1 MNLKYSKKQLNI
13 LFLLK
18 LRIIVKNSLSWILIL
33 FLLVSLLNNCLSS
46 KVQKEIN
53 QKNTFLDNL
62 RKLYSSG
69 DSSQWPKPV
78 LDPESAP
85 TFVEIGHLPEV
96 EFPKDNLYSSEKEL
110 LGKTLFF
117 DPRLSKSNQ
126 IACASCHD
134 PELGWGDSRT
144 VSFGHDR
151 QLGTRNAMTILNA
164 VFAKSLFWDGRAKSL
179 EEQSQMPIQDQREM
193 SEHIDIAAGKIAKIK
208 GYEILFE
215 KAFGDK
221 TVTKD
226 RISKAIATFERTVK
240 SSPSKFDAFID
251 GKPEVYTNDELMGLH
266 LFRTK
271 AQCIN
276 CHNSGYF
283 SNNRFENVGTS
294 LLGEKG
300 EDLGR
305 YAVTKV
311 ADDAGKFRVPGL
323 REISKTAPYLHNG
336 SMTSLK
342 EVIEFYSKG
351 NPEYSQKRSTIYEGI
366 TLHSQKSGMV
376 RMLELSDE
384 EISQLEAF
392 LRTLSSKTEK
402 ITLPELPK

>member
-1 MNLKYSKKQLNI
+1 MI
-13 LFLLK
+13 M
-18 LRIIVKNSLSWILIL
+18 KNVLSWILVL
-33 FLLVSLLNNCLSS
+33 FLLVSVLNNCLSNS
-46 KVQKEIN
+46 VQKEAS
-53 QKNTFLDNL
+53 QKVAFMDNL

-69 DSSQWPKPV
+69 DSSKWPKPI

-85 TFVEIGHLPEV
+85 SFSEIGHLQNV
-96 EFPKDNLYSSEKEL
+96 QFPDENQYSAEKEL

-134 PELGWGDSRT
+134 PELGWCDNRT
-144 VSFGHDR
+144 FSFGHDR
-151 QLGTRNAMTILNA
+151 QIGTRNAMSILNA
-164 VFAKSLFWDGRAKSL
+164 AYSKSLFWDGRARSL
-179 EEQSQMPIQDQREM
+179 EEQSQMPIQDEKEM
-193 SEHIDIAAGKIAKIK
+193 SEHIDIAAGKIGKIK
-208 GYEILFE
+208 GYEVLFE

-221 TVTKD
+221 SVTKD

-240 SSPSKFDAFID
+240 SSPSKFDKFID
-251 GKPEVYTNDELMGLH
+251 GKSDAYTNDELMGLH

-283 SNNRFENVGTS
+283 SNNKFENVGTS

-305 YAVTKV
+305 YLVTKNPE
-311 ADDAGKFRVPGL
+311 DAGKFRVPSL
-323 REISKTAPYLHNG
+323 REVSRTGPWQHNG
-336 SMTSLK
+336 SMMTLT

-392 LRTLSSKTEK
+392 LRTLSTKPER
-402 ITLPELPK
+402 IALPELPK

>member
-1 MNLKYSKKQLNI
+1 MP
-13 LFLLK
+13 K

-33 FLLVSLLNNCLSS
+33 FLLVSLLNNCLNS

-78 LDPESAP
+78 LDPESVP
-85 TFVEIGHLPEV
+85 TFVEIGHLPDV
-96 EFPKDNLYSSEKEL
+96 EFPKDNPYSSEKEL

-144 VSFGHDR
+144 FSFGHDR

-164 VFAKSLFWDGRAKSL
+164 AFAKSLFWDGRAKSL

-193 SEHIDIAAGKIAKIK
+193 SEHIDIATGKIAKIK
-208 GYEILFE
+208 GYEVLFE

-240 SSPSKFDAFID
+240 SSPSKFDLFID
-251 GKPEVYTNDELMGLH
+251 GKQEVYTNDELMGLH

-305 YAVTKV
+305 YAVTKM

-323 REISKTAPYLHNG
+323 REVSKTSPYLHNG

-351 NPEYSQKRSTIYEGI
+351 NPEYSQKRSTVYEGI

-384 EISQLEAF
+384 EIAQLEAF
-392 LRTLSSKTEK
+392 LKTLSSKTEK
-402 ITLPELPK
+402 IDLPKLPK

>member
-1 MNLKYSKKQLNI
+1 M
-13 LFLLK
+13 
-18 LRIIVKNSLSWILIL
+18 
-33 FLLVSLLNNCLSS
+33 
-46 KVQKEIN
+46 QKEIN
-53 QKNTFLDNL
+53 QKNAYLDNL
-62 RKLYSSG
+62 RKRYSSG

-96 EFPKDNLYSSEKEL
+96 EFPKDNPYSSEKEL

-144 VSFGHDR
+144 FSFGHDR

-164 VFAKSLFWDGRAKSL
+164 AFAKSLFWDGRAKSL

-193 SEHIDIAAGKIAKIK
+193 SEHIDIATGKIAKIK
-208 GYEILFE
+208 GYEVLFE

-240 SSPSKFDAFID
+240 SSPSKFDLFID

-294 LLGEKG
+294 LLGEKR

-305 YAVTKV
+305 YAVTKM

-323 REISKTAPYLHNG
+323 REVSKTSPYLHNG

-351 NPEYSQKRSTIYEGI
+351 NPEYSQKRSTVYEGI

-384 EISQLEAF
+384 EIAQLEAF
-392 LRTLSSKTEK
+392 LKTLSSKTEK
-402 ITLPELPK
+402 IDLPELPK